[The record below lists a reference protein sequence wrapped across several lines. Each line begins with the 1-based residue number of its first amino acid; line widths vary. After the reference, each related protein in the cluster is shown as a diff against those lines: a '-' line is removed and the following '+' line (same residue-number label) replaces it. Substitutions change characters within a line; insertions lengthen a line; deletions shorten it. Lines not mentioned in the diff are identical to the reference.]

1 MNVHIRE
8 ALRTISSALKYLP
21 LNITTLPNTYY
32 YPNASTGLQN
42 SNTAIEDINDA
53 GPPFKGIHVN
63 AECTLKIIGVD
74 GVVATFALTPGCWPY
89 GGVGFFKTG
98 SDATNIIVLY

>member
-21 LNITTLPNTYY
+21 LNVTTLPNTYY
-32 YPNASTGLQN
+32 YPNAPAELQN
-42 SNTAIEDINDA
+42 SNSAIADINDVGA
-53 GPPFKGIHVN
+53 PFKGIHVN
-63 AECTLKIIGVD
+63 AECTVKIIGVD
-74 GVVATFALTPGCWPY
+74 EVVATFTLTPGCWPY

-98 SDATNIIVLY
+98 SDATDIIVLY